1 MVHTSSVGTLDER
14 LVHTPDRS
22 RLGDVATLHSTEN
35 ETELKVRS
43 CVVCFFVC
51 LFVFFFN
58 GAFF

>member
-43 CVVCFFVC
+43 CFVC
-51 LFVFFFN
+51 LFVC
-58 GAFF
+58 